1 MIGLIVNGL
10 SKAVGGYFEHSA
22 KKAKAKS
29 DLKIAEIDA
38 KTAVQK
44 KVAEGKVEWETAM
57 AKASD
62 DSWKDEARTLTFI
75 AIIIFSFIPYFQ
87 PYVARGIEFLGT
99 FPEWLQWSIMASIGA
114 SFGLKSIG
122 KFTK

>member
-1 MIGLIVNGL
+1 MIVSAA

-29 DLKIAEIDA
+29 DLKIAEIEA

-44 KVAEGKVEWETAM
+44 KVAEGKVEWEN
-57 AKASD
+57 KAIDASA
-62 DSWKDEARTLTFI
+62 DSWKDEAWTICFI
-75 AIIIFSFIPYFQ
+75 ALIVCAFVPDLQ
-87 PYVARGIEFLGT
+87 PYVANGIQFLST
-99 FPEWLQWSIMASIGA
+99 FPEWLQWSILASIGA

>member
-10 SKAVGGYFEHSA
+10 SKAVGGYFEHKGKESV
-22 KKAKAKS
+22 AKS
-29 DLKIAEIDA
+29 ELKIAEIEA
-38 KTAVQK
+38 KTAVKK

-62 DSWKDEARTLTFI
+62 DSWKDEAWTLTFI

-87 PYVARGIEFLGT
+87 PFVAEGIQFLAT
-99 FPEWLQWSIMASIGA
+99 FPEWLQWSIMASIGP
-114 SFGLKSIG
+114 SLGLKSIG

>member
-1 MIGLIVNGL
+1 MIGLVVSGL
-10 SKAVGGYFEHSA
+10 SKAVGGYFEHKS
-22 KKAKAKS
+22 KESVAKS
-29 DLKIAEIDA
+29 NLKIAEIDA
-38 KTAVQK
+38 KVAVQK

-62 DSWKDEARTLTFI
+62 DSWKDEAWTLTFI

-87 PYVARGIEFLGT
+87 PHIARGIEFLAT